1 MEKKFFKL
9 GVAIIASISLLQ
21 ACTDYK
27 EDIKVKTN
35 EFRRAY
41 FNGDYQR
48 AMTFCTDSLG
58 GEISKMLSGFEALDP
73 SIQDMVKRQAS
84 TLTTEIVSVVKSE
97 NRDTIMVNYKLSL
110 PFSPRDIDN
119 SISFIKEDKDW
130 KVARLGADK

>member
-1 MEKKFFKL
+1 
-9 GVAIIASISLLQ
+9 
-21 ACTDYK
+21 
-27 EDIKVKTN
+27 
-35 EFRRAY
+35 
-41 FNGDYQR
+41 
-48 AMTFCTDSLG
+48 
-58 GEISKMLSGFEALDP
+58 MLSGFEALDP